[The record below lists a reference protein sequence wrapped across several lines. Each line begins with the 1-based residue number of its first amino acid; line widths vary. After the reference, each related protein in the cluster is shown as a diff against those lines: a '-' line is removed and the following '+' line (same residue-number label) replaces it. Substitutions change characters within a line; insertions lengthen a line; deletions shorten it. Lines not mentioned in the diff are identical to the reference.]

1 MAERLTGWHPDPW
14 AVHELRYFSM
24 SGTPTRLVKDG
35 MKASYDAPPN
45 DAPTT
50 PTAPLS
56 PTPALNET
64 KNEPTSA
71 QAISDLLAHLMRS
84 AHRKLAVAEME
95 NDPGRV
101 ANLRK
106 QIELWERLVRSPARD
121 TDVLRVDIRR
131 PQLEQSLL
139 DPDLDSAIGV
149 GSSEDL
155 RVGQRGLPEGGQRV
169 LDPPLARPPDGEVM
183 AVKGLA
189 PPPQSPDTRSTPTH
203 PPGASETTLTM
214 PNTAPSPP
222 LAQATKKRKA
232 FKRFRIIYWT
242 MALAVLLISIL
253 ATIDDFQRTTYYVA
267 DINHRVLNPY
277 EIKVSWT
284 VHNTGMRA
292 GTPNCEIHAS
302 SPGDEDAG
310 FDTAPGTKPIPA
322 GGQHTAFTTLTISN
336 HGAEHVTDV
345 SVAC

>member
-1 MAERLTGWHPDPW
+1 
-14 AVHELRYFSM
+14 
-24 SGTPTRLVKDG
+24 
-35 MKASYDAPPN
+35 
-45 DAPTT
+45 
-50 PTAPLS
+50 
-56 PTPALNET
+56 
-64 KNEPTSA
+64 
-71 QAISDLLAHLMRS
+71 
-84 AHRKLAVAEME
+84 
-95 NDPGRV
+95 
-101 ANLRK
+101 
-106 QIELWERLVRSPARD
+106 
-121 TDVLRVDIRR
+121 
-131 PQLEQSLL
+131 
-139 DPDLDSAIGV
+139 
-149 GSSEDL
+149 
-155 RVGQRGLPEGGQRV
+155 
-169 LDPPLARPPDGEVM
+169 M

-336 HGAEHVTDV
+336 HGAEHVTERRRKEIAPRFRPSELRDIRCPMAFEQASV
-345 SVAC
+345 STDAGGHTERSSSFREQSDFISVATRLQTVRIHHSH